1 MEDCKGIV
9 NPNQED
15 EDENVRRFLAYVGE
29 RLDVMSRDLSQDV
42 SVRDLTVH
50 FKNGIGK
57 YQAEFQDACNNYYND
72 HDYSHWES
80 CYPNVFEFVTLDASF
95 KDVPQ
100 DLIQNAQALVKGK
113 KVRAYKKGTSLRV
126 YIPEVD
132 RDDSFS
138 HEEAQ
143 EKQIKAIR
151 DVLRVCQDYFD
162 TCEIYCVDWYEEEEE
177 PFNVDD
183 VTVLI
188 KWLTAWLDNPDHRQE
203 LMANV
208 YHFGGEMPSA
218 QEILDGLA
226 LPFEDPRADMWG
238 NLMNA
243 RELEI
248 NANPEKLVDLYKEC
262 IEPREA
268 MIDHISMCVMDQM
281 GLAGRWSPTVVDHP
295 VINGNQ
301 ESIDFLKWW
310 MDSTAAEKFYRV
322 TKMYSQKTKD
332 AIVEKLQKDG
342 RLLSDIMIRVSERDL
357 YNKTIQIPADLQWV
371 KTYEYDGKTIIVS
384 KEMTPG
390 DALPYIQKARQ
401 NTSGSKYRAEI
412 GLKDGN
418 LIMDLQ
424 HAETLIKIMVNPDV
438 DLEEKEGLIGY
449 YQHIGEKAC
458 QKKNTASGQ

>member
-1 MEDCKGIV
+1 
-9 NPNQED
+9 
-15 EDENVRRFLAYVGE
+15 
-29 RLDVMSRDLSQDV
+29 
-42 SVRDLTVH
+42 
-50 FKNGIGK
+50 
-57 YQAEFQDACNNYYND
+57 
-72 HDYSHWES
+72 
-80 CYPNVFEFVTLDASF
+80 
-95 KDVPQ
+95 
-100 DLIQNAQALVKGK
+100 
-113 KVRAYKKGTSLRV
+113 V

-143 EKQIKAIR
+143 EKQIKAMR
-151 DVLRVCQDYFD
+151 DVLQACQDYFD
-162 TCEIYCVDWYEEEEE
+162 TCEIQCVDWYEEEEE
-177 PFNVDD
+177 PFDVDD

-208 YHFGGEMPSA
+208 YHFGGEMPHA

-268 MIDHISMCVMDQM
+268 EIDHVSMCVLDQM

-310 MDSTAAEKFYRV
+310 MDSTDEEKFYRV
-322 TKMYSQKTKD
+322 MDMQSEKAKQEIKD
-332 AIVEKLQKDG
+332 KVKESG
-342 RLLSDIMIRVSERDL
+342 RLLGDIMVKISERDL
-357 YNKTIQIPADLQWV
+357 YNKTIQVPDIITDV
-371 KTYEYDGKTIIVS
+371 KILTYDGPLCMES
-384 KEMTPG
+384 RHSLS
-390 DALPYIQKARQ
+390 DALPYLHGDK
-401 NTSGSKYRAEI
+401 S
-412 GLKDGN
+412 N
-418 LIMDLQ
+418 LIVSINLKGGYMMMRANI
-424 HAETLIKIMVNPDV
+424 AETLIEIMLNPDV
-438 DLEEKEGLIGY
+438 DLEEKEGLIQY
-449 YQHIGEKAC
+449 YQHIGEQAC
-458 QKKNTASGQ
+458 ENNSGSGQ